1 MKFQSELFTLIIF
14 GATGNLAQLK
24 LIPALYDLAEAG
36 LLSESMTI
44 VGVGRKKLSKE
55 QFRQYLDEVLHKFN
69 HHHNHPIKKE
79 IIDKLL
85 SKMTYIS
92 GDVSQKDVYGKL
104 NAFLGK
110 QPSYTNRL
118 FYLATYPDLYSKVF
132 QNLKKSGL
140 NNRECGW
147 VRVIIEKPI
156 GTDLSSARMLNKLIW
171 SYYDEDQIF
180 RLDHY
185 LGRETLQNIL
195 TFRFGNGVFEPLI
208 HHEFIDHIQVTA
220 AEDFGIGLRGG
231 YYDSVGAL
239 KDVGQNHIL
248 QMLALTTMDAPH
260 KFTNAVVTK
269 KRIDLLESLIPDPK
283 SIIFGQYEGY
293 QKEKDVAKNS
303 KTDTFFALR
312 TTIKSDRFKNV
323 PIYIRAGKKLIQTVT
338 EVAIIFKVDKK
349 RLFKHIS
356 GGSEP
361 NVLIYRIQP
370 NEGIVFKFLS
380 KIPGPDLK
388 LRNEYL
394 QYCYRSTGVSLP
406 DPYLRLLVDALR
418 GNQTFFIDAPEVEA
432 QWKFVDPLIESRKKP
447 IIYSPGTWGPIEA
460 DRLIEAD
467 GRKWLEPSVAFCAL

>member
-14 GATGNLAQLK
+14 GATGNLAKLK
-24 LIPALYDLAEAG
+24 LIPALYDLAKAG
-36 LLSESMTI
+36 LLPKLMTV
-44 VGVGRKKLSKE
+44 VGVGRKELTNE
-55 QFRQYLDEVLHKFN
+55 EFRKYSDTVLHQPN
-69 HHHNHPIKKE
+69 HHHQHPIKIE
-79 IIDKLL
+79 ILDNLL
-85 SKMTYIS
+85 SRMTYVS
-92 GDVSQKDVYGKL
+92 GDMSEKNLYEKLNTLLSQKSL
-104 NAFLGK
+104 C
-110 QPSYTNRL
+110 TNRM
-118 FYLATYPDLYSKVF
+118 FYLATYPDLYPTIFK
-132 QNLKKSGL
+132 NLKDSGL
-140 NNRECGW
+140 NSEKCGW

-156 GTDLSSARMLNKLIW
+156 GVDLLSAHKLNLLLSS
-171 SYYDEDQIF
+171 YYKEDQIF

-195 TFRFGNGVFEPLI
+195 TFRFGNGIFEPLI
-208 HHEFIDHIQVTA
+208 GRKYIDHIQVTA
-220 AEDFGIGLRGG
+220 CEDFGIGLRGG
-231 YYDSVGAL
+231 YYDIVGAL

-248 QMLALTTMDAPH
+248 QMIALTTMNAPS
-260 KFTNAVVTK
+260 KFTNSMVTK
-269 KRIDLLESLIPDPK
+269 ERIELLKNLIPDPK
-283 SIIFGQYEGY
+283 KIVFGQYEGY
-293 QKEKDVAKNS
+293 QKEKDVSKNS

-312 TTIKSDRFKNV
+312 TTIKNDRFKNV
-323 PIYIRAGKKLIQTVT
+323 PIYIRAGKKLTQTVT
-338 EVAIIFKVDKK
+338 EVAIIFKVGKK
-349 RLFKHIS
+349 RLFRHIP

-447 IIYSPGTWGPIEA
+447 IIYSPGTWGPKEA
-460 DRLIEAD
+460 DKLIEAD
-467 GRKWLEPSVAFCAL
+467 GRKWLEPSIAFCTL